1 MCLDLGKARE
11 YEKLKELKS
20 VDNYRTEAVR
30 GRGKE
35 EKWEG
40 SGLRRSAE
48 GPC

>member
-30 GRGKE
+30 GAG
-35 EKWEG
+35 EG
-40 SGLRRSAE
+40 REMGRVGAAE
-48 GPC
+48 IS

>member
-30 GRGKE
+30 GGGGREMGRV
-35 EKWEG
+35 G
-40 SGLRRSAE
+40 AAE
-48 GPC
+48 IS